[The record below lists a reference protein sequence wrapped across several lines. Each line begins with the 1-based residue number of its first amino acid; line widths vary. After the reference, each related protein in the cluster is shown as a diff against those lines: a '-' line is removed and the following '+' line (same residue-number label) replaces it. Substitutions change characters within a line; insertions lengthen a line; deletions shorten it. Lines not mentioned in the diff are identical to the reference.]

1 MIVNHTSIGA
11 GLTIPF
17 QGVYNASKSAMS
29 RFSDTLRLEL
39 QPFGIEV
46 VELRTGGVKTNILN
60 NVRTAQRPKLPE
72 STIYEAARE
81 GIERTLT
88 GEWAERSMEMTPEE
102 WAKQVVKE
110 LLKAKVK
117 PVIWKGESV
126 WSAWFASLMPLG
138 WIDGV
143 TKRLVGLDKVA
154 DVINS
159 G

>member
-72 STIYEAARE
+72 GTIYKAARE
-81 GIERTLT
+81 AIDRTLT
-88 GEWAERSMEMTPEE
+88 GEWAEGSMEMTPEE

-143 TKRLVGLDKVA
+143 TKRLVGKDKVA
-154 DVINS
+154 SVIKS
-159 G
+159 D